1 MYKSKVL
8 KGLIF
13 LCYVLYTFFAF
24 SGELFLSSTFNSC
37 IVLFFLILY
46 VLCAK
51 QKNKFLLLFLIFYSL
66 ADIFSFVSGIVAT
79 RFDSQKFY
87 DFEYYFTNG
96 LYILAYVF
104 LIIKIISS
112 LKFSTV
118 LKHFKIHS
126 VVLIALKT
134 YLLYTL
140 HSVISPHLVIA
151 SDYFLELIYNFVVL
165 VLLSLALLNYFYR
178 DNKKALYLFLG
189 TLFIVFSEVFLI
201 ANIYVYEDN
210 ILLNFTGTTL
220 AVIAFY
226 FIYQQS
232 KLLNFVNPN
241 GHFVVN
247 E

>member
-1 MYKSKVL
+1 MS
-8 KGLIF
+8 
-13 LCYVLYTFFAF
+13 
-24 SGELFLSSTFNSC
+24 ER
-37 IVLFFLILY
+37 
-46 VLCAK
+46 
-51 QKNKFLLLFLIFYSL
+51 
-66 ADIFSFVSGIVAT
+66 FV
-79 RFDSQKFY
+79 SQKFY

-104 LIIKIISS
+104 LIIKIIGH

-118 LKHFKIHS
+118 LKHFKVYS
-126 VVLIALKT
+126 VVLIALNT

-140 HSVISPHLVIA
+140 HSVISPHLVIP

-201 ANIYVYEDN
+201 ANIYVYVDN
-210 ILLNFTGTTL
+210 ILLNFIGTTF

-232 KLLNFVNPN
+232 KLLSFVNTN
-241 GHFVVN
+241 GNFVVN
-247 E
+247 K

>member
-1 MYKSKVL
+1 MYKSKALV
-8 KGLIF
+8 GLIL
-13 LCYVLYTFFAF
+13 LCYVLYAIFEF
-24 SGELFLSSTFNSC
+24 SDKQLLAYGFNSC
-37 IVLFFLILY
+37 IVVFVLILY
-46 VLCAK
+46 VLCVK

-66 ADIFSFVSGIVAT
+66 ADISSFVLSIVSA
-79 RFDSQKFY
+79 RFDSQKLY

-112 LKFSTV
+112 LKFSSI
-118 LKHFKIHS
+118 LKHFKIHL
-126 VVLIALKT
+126 VVLIALNT
-134 YLLYTL
+134 YFLYTL
-140 HSVISPHLVIA
+140 HSVINPHLVIA
-151 SDYFLELIYNFVVL
+151 SDYYLELIYNFVVL

-232 KLLNFVNPN
+232 KLLNYVNPN

-247 E
+247 K